1 MKQWVGLQHL
11 ASVQLPH
18 EKDVQTDEEEGDED
32 LKNRFSF
39 LSTIE
44 ENYKLESFTVSRIN

>member
-1 MKQWVGLQHL
+1 M